1 VPKPGAPS
9 TCSECLLWLL
19 CLPLSQKSCC
29 LTVEMLLRR
38 QHSACGKSIPADID
52 VCSLEQRHGNSD
64 RGFRVDERL
73 GVPARALAVFVCVHG
88 VVYGGEGLLWRHHRH
103 ETADRGAAPPLGC
116 LVPTERP
123 QSKHVHHLAPPVLLA
138 MLLTGLG
145 AQLKREREHVA
156 ALSAEVDACK
166 EQNRM
171 LIVKRDELEAT
182 CEKREVALLC
192 FLPCTPLLFHQQLA

>member
-1 VPKPGAPS
+1 MVVRASCGA
-9 TCSECLLWLL
+9 T
-19 CLPLSQKSCC
+19 
-29 LTVEMLLRR
+29 TGTR
-38 QHSACGKSIPADID
+38 QPIVA
-52 VCSLEQRHGNSD
+52 Q
-64 RGFRVDERL
+64 
-73 GVPARALAVFVCVHG
+73 
-88 VVYGGEGLLWRHHRH
+88 
-103 ETADRGAAPPLGC
+103 PPLGC